1 MKNKIL
7 MSIVILGVSLVIVAE
22 FVSFIDSVDTARAN
36 VIKLVNAMI
45 AAK

>member
-1 MKNKIL
+1 MKNKLL
-7 MSIVILGVSLVIVAE
+7 MPIIILGVSLVMVAE

-36 VIKLVNAMI
+36 VIKLADAMI